1 MSRESEAEP
10 AGGTQLPG
18 VLPEALFAELV
29 AFRRDVHMHPELG
42 NQEFR
47 TTAAIKARLEKAGLK
62 PRVLSGGTGLVCDI
76 GVEEDTPGVRAGAG
90 AATTRQAPGAT
101 TTALTAPG
109 TQTPATATSTAPG
122 ARAPLAAAPPA
133 PGVKA
138 PALAASGA
146 PGTSASPDAA
156 PPAPGIEAPGIQP
169 PGIFALRADID
180 ALPIPD
186 TKATCAYRS
195 TVPDRAHACGHDVHT
210 TVVLG
215 AGLVLAELHRQGRLP
230 RPVRLIFQPAE
241 EILPGGAADAIEDG
255 VLDGVGRIIAVHCDP
270 RVDAGKIGL
279 REGAI
284 TSACDRLE
292 IALDGPGG
300 HTARPHLTTDL
311 VTAAARVVVDVPA
324 LVGRR
329 VDTRAG
335 LAVTWGRIECGH
347 APNVIPQHAELSGTV
362 RCLDIEAWRAAP
374 DIVVAA
380 IDEVANMHHAKSEIN
395 YVRGVPPVVN
405 DPEVTGLLRDAMTAR
420 RGADSVEGTEQSL
433 GGEDFSWYLEQVP
446 GAMARLGV
454 RTPGE
459 RTVRD
464 LHQGNFDADEH
475 AITVGVE
482 LFTAAALLDAATR
495 TA

>member
-1 MSRESEAEP
+1 MSVESEADLRVE
-10 AGGTQLPG
+10 AGEASLPG
-18 VLPEALFAELV
+18 TLPEALRAELV
-29 AFRRDVHMHPELG
+29 AFRRDLHMHPELG

-47 TTAAIKARLEKAGLK
+47 TTAAIKERLEKAGLK
-62 PRVLSGGTGLVCDI
+62 PRVLPAGTGLVCDI
-76 GVEEDTPGVRAGAG
+76 GNWDDG
-90 AATTRQAPGAT
+90 
-101 TTALTAPG
+101 L
-109 TQTPATATSTAPG
+109 
-122 ARAPLAAAPPA
+122 
-133 PGVKA
+133 
-138 PALAASGA
+138 PAL
-146 PGTSASPDAA
+146 
-156 PPAPGIEAPGIQP
+156 
-169 PGIFALRADID
+169 ALRADID

-186 TKATCAYRS
+186 AKTDCPYRS

-215 AGLVLAELHRQGRLP
+215 AGLVMADLHGKGLLP

-241 EILPGGAADAIEDG
+241 EVLPGGAADVIESG
-255 VLDGVGRIIAVHCDP
+255 ALQGVGRILAVHCDP
-270 RVDAGKIGL
+270 RVDAGRVGL
-279 REGAI
+279 REGPI

-292 IALDGPGG
+292 IALGGPGG

-311 VTAAARVVVDVPA
+311 VTAVARVVTDVPA
-324 LVGRR
+324 LVARR
-329 VDTRAG
+329 VDTRSG
-335 LAVTWGRIECGH
+335 LAVTWGRIESGH

-362 RCLDIEAWRAAP
+362 RCLDIAAWRQAP

-380 IDEVANMHHAKSEIN
+380 IDEVANLHRAKSEIN

-405 DPEVTGLLRDAMTAR
+405 DPGVTELLRDAMIAR

-433 GGEDFSWYLEQVP
+433 GGEDFSWYLEHVP

-464 LHQGNFDADEH
+464 LHQGDFDVDEH

-482 LFTAAALLDAATR
+482 LFTAAALIDL
-495 TA
+495 

>member
-1 MSRESEAEP
+1 MSVESEAD
-10 AGGTQLPG
+10 LPG
-18 VLPEALFAELV
+18 DAGEALLPGTLPESLRAELV
-29 AFRRDVHMHPELG
+29 AFRRDLHMHPELG

-47 TTAAIKARLEKAGLK
+47 TTAAIKERLERAGLE
-62 PRVLSGGTGLVCDI
+62 PRVLAIGTGLVCDI
-76 GVEEDTPGVRAGAG
+76 GDWGDG
-90 AATTRQAPGAT
+90 
-101 TTALTAPG
+101 L
-109 TQTPATATSTAPG
+109 
-122 ARAPLAAAPPA
+122 
-133 PGVKA
+133 
-138 PALAASGA
+138 PAL
-146 PGTSASPDAA
+146 
-156 PPAPGIEAPGIQP
+156 
-169 PGIFALRADID
+169 ALRADID

-186 TKATCAYRS
+186 AKTECAYRS

-215 AGLVLAELHRQGRLP
+215 AGLVLADLHRKGLLP

-241 EILPGGAADAIEDG
+241 EVLPGGAADSIECG
-255 VLDGVGRIIAVHCDP
+255 VLEGVGRIVAVHCDP
-270 RVDAGKIGL
+270 RVDAGRIGI

-311 VTAAARVVVDVPA
+311 VTAVARVVTDVPA
-324 LVGRR
+324 LVARR
-329 VDTRAG
+329 VDTRSG
-335 LAVTWGRIECGH
+335 MAVTWGRIESGH

-362 RCLDIEAWRAAP
+362 RCLDLDAWRQAP

-380 IDEVANMHHAKSEIN
+380 IDEVANLHRAKSEIT

-405 DPEVTGLLRDAMTAR
+405 DPEITDLLRAAMTAR
-420 RGADSVEGTEQSL
+420 RGPDSVEGTEQSL
-433 GGEDFSWYLEQVP
+433 GGEDFSWYLEHVP

-459 RTVRD
+459 RTIRD
-464 LHQGNFDADEH
+464 LHQGDFDVDEH

-482 LFTAAALLDAATR
+482 LFTAAALIDL
-495 TA
+495 